1 MAELSSIA
9 ICGGGPGG
17 LVAAIL
23 AARTFPDARIT
34 LHEAAPR
41 GVTWGF
47 GVVFS
52 TQALD
57 FLAADDPET
66 HALITPRMERW
77 QDMVLNHPDG
87 AVTLDGIG
95 FAAIGR
101 LELLTILTARAE
113 ALGVDLHFGSEVDP
127 ASLSADLVIGADGLN
142 SRTRTEA
149 NAPEL
154 SHMSNRFAWFG
165 TPRPFKALTQ
175 SFIRHPKGALNAHHY
190 RYAPDMS
197 TFIVELEAEA
207 FAAHGLAEMGEEESA
222 AYCAALFSEVLEGA
236 PLLTNRSIWRQFPR
250 LWCERWTNGNVAL
263 LGDAVHTAHFSIGSG
278 TRLAME
284 DAIALI
290 TALHDAPSLQAGL
303 AAYQQAR
310 PPIAR
315 KIVTGANTSAQWYE
329 TFSQRLDQPP
339 LDFAMSYI
347 TRSGRVPPEKLRA
360 LSPGF
365 MAQYEAAR

>member
-1 MAELSSIA
+1 MAELSSID
-9 ICGGGPGG
+9 IIGGGPGG
-17 LVAAIL
+17 LLSAIL
-23 AARTFPDARIT
+23 ARRAFPSARVTV
-34 LHEAAPR
+34 HEAAPR

-57 FLAADDPET
+57 FLQADEPET

-77 QDMVLNHPDG
+77 QNMVLNHPDG
-87 AVTLDGIG
+87 RVTLDGIG

-101 LELLTILTARAE
+101 LELLTILAARAE
-113 ALGVDLHFGSEVDP
+113 EVGVELRFGAEVNP
-127 ASLSADLVIGADGLN
+127 SSLQADLIIGADGLN

-149 NAPEL
+149 NAPSL
-154 SHMSNRFAWFG
+154 THMSNRFAWFG
-165 TPRPFKALTQ
+165 TPRPFDTLTQ
-175 SFIRHPKGALNAHHY
+175 TFLRHPKGALNAHHY

-197 TFIVELEAEA
+197 TFIVELEEEA
-207 FAAHGLAEMGEEESA
+207 FAAHGLAEMDETESA
-222 AYCAALFSEVLEGA
+222 AYCAELFADMLEGA
-236 PLLTNRSIWRQFPR
+236 PLLTNRSIWRQFPK
-250 LWCERWTNGNVAL
+250 LWCENWTNGNTAL
-263 LGDAVHTAHFSIGSG
+263 IGDAVHTAHFSIGSG

-290 TALHDAPSLQAGL
+290 SAVKSAPNVTEGL
-303 AAYQQAR
+303 ASYQATR

-329 TFSQRLDQPP
+329 FFSTHIEKPP

-360 LSPGF
+360 LSPAF
-365 MAQYEAAR
+365 MAEYEAAK

>member
-1 MAELSSIA
+1 MADLSA
-9 ICGGGPGG
+9 IDIVGAGPGG
-17 LVAAIL
+17 LLSAIL
-23 AARTFPDARIT
+23 ARRAFPQARVTV
-34 LHEAAPR
+34 HEAAPR

-57 FLAADDPET
+57 FLQADDPET

-77 QDMVLNHPDG
+77 QNMVLNHPDG
-87 AVTLDGIG
+87 PVTLDGIG

-101 LELLTILTARAE
+101 LELLTLLAERAE
-113 ALGVDLHFGSEVDP
+113 TLGAELRFGSEVDP
-127 ASLSADLVIGADGLN
+127 ATLHADLVIGADGLN

-149 NAPEL
+149 NAPSL
-154 SHMSNRFAWFG
+154 THMSNRFAWFG
-165 TPRPFKALTQ
+165 TPRPFDALTQ
-175 SFIRHPKGALNAHHY
+175 TFLRHPKGALNAHHY
-190 RYAPDMS
+190 RYAPQMS
-197 TFIVELEAEA
+197 TFIVELEESA
-207 FAAHGLAEMGEEESA
+207 FHAHGFAQMDETESA
-222 AYCAALFSEVLEGA
+222 ATCAALFSDVLQGA
-236 PLLTNRSIWRQFPR
+236 PLVTNRSIWRQFPR
-250 LWCERWTNGNVAL
+250 LWCENWTHGNTAL

-290 TALHDAPSLQAGL
+290 NALAAAETVAAGL
-303 AAYQQAR
+303 AAYQATR

-329 TFSQRLDQPP
+329 SFSQHIEQPP
-339 LDFAMSYI
+339 LDFAMSYV

-365 MAQYEAAR
+365 MAAYEAAQ